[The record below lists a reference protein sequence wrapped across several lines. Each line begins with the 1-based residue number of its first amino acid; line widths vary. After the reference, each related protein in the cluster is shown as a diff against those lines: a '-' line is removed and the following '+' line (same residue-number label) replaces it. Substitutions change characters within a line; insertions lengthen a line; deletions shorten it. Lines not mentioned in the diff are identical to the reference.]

1 MLAFDLF
8 NPLAE
13 DGAIFS
19 LRPTSTASYA
29 PFRWDV
35 ETHKWVPAQ
44 MPMDRFMAMPMAT
57 LPQLRAAGLGA
68 ECMTPNA

>member
-8 NPLAE
+8 NPLAQ

-29 PFRWDV
+29 PFRWDPAA
-35 ETHKWVPAQ
+35 HRWVPAQ
-44 MPMDRFMAMPMAT
+44 MPMDRFMAMSTAT
-57 LPQLRAAGLGA
+57 LAQLRTAGLGA
-68 ECMTPNA
+68 GCRTGQ

>member
-8 NPLAE
+8 NPLAQ

-19 LRPTSTASYA
+19 LRPTSRASYA

-35 ETHKWVPAQ
+35 EAHRWEPVH
-44 MPMDRFMAMPMAT
+44 MPMDRFMAMSMAT
-57 LPQLRAAGLGA
+57 LSQLRAAGLGA
-68 ECMTPNA
+68 ECRTGR